1 MATETGEQLPEP
13 NTVGVVIVSA
23 GASTRM
29 AGVDKTLV
37 ELAGMPLIARTVD
50 VFESCDAV
58 GTVVLVV
65 SRDDL
70 NDVAEISRQ
79 REWKKVVHVRL
90 GGARR
95 QDSVWIGLKAL
106 PECEWVV
113 VHDGARPLLTSKTIE
128 DGLLTAQATGAATAA
143 VPVTDT
149 IKVVA
154 DDGRVVETLDRR
166 TLASIQTPQVFKYDL
181 LHAAHEETTA
191 DFTDDASMLEA
202 RGVAVEVFVGDRANI
217 KVTTPED
224 LVIAAALLAAREGA

>member
-1 MATETGEQLPEP
+1 VATETGEQLPDP
-13 NTVGVVIVSA
+13 KTVGAVIVSA

-50 VFESCDAV
+50 VFESCGAV
-58 GTVVLVV
+58 GAVVLVV

-79 REWKKVVHVRL
+79 REWTKVVHVRL

-113 VHDGARPLLTSKTIE
+113 VHDGARPLVTSKMIE
-128 DGLLTAQATGAATAA
+128 DGLLTAKATGAATAA

-154 DDGRVVETLDRR
+154 DDGRVVETLERR
-166 TLASIQTPQVFKYDL
+166 TLASIQTPQVFRYDL
-181 LHAAHEETTA
+181 LDAAHEETTA

-202 RGVAVEVFVGDRANI
+202 RGVAVEVFVGDRSNI